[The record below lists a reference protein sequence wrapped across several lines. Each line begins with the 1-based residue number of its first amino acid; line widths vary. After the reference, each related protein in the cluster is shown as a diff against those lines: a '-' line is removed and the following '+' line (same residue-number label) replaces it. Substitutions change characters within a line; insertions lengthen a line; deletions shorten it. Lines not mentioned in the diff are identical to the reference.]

1 MNDSREPLDA
11 GAPDAHGAGGASG
24 GRTGAHRSPAHRAAR
39 RTPRGALV
47 AGAALV
53 IAGATTVTVAAWPQS
68 PEPAGPPAT
77 ASGPAAPASPGP
89 PDVPGSVG
97 DDAKPPAPAASRA
110 RPVTGPPRT
119 IPFVR
124 DVRAAEGPGWRPTAT
139 TRVVVAAGSERA
151 LADEGRLLADELGK
165 PYAQGV
171 AARPGDVELAM
182 PAAGPPGAPESYRVT
197 VSGGKVRI
205 TGGDE
210 AGVFYGTRTLKQ
222 AVRSGGG
229 LAEGV
234 LRDAPAKPRRGF
246 ALDTARKHFDAAWI
260 EDRIREMGD
269 LKLNEFGLHFSDDQ
283 GFRIESATHPEIVS
297 EDRLTKAEIRRIVAL
312 AASRHIRVVPEIDS
326 PGHLGAVIAAHPGL
340 QLRSVSGKPS
350 RGAVDIANPE
360 AAKIVD
366 ELLAEYADL
375 FPGSYWH
382 LGGDEYR
389 ALTVSDP
396 EATYPQLTRA
406 ARAKHG
412 PRARV
417 QDLATSWLNDR
428 AATVRRKGKSQL
440 RAWNDGYFAG
450 GTVDAPKSREVAYWT
465 GKELGAR
472 EPLEYLREG
481 RTVLNVNDEYLYYVL
496 GEPNTFSYPTGRRI
510 YDEWTPRV
518 LRHSDAVPAR
528 YDAQI
533 TGGQLAV
540 WCDYHNAQTQAQV
553 ARGVR
558 LPLRAVAQK
567 LWDPRK
573 PALDWTGFKELAAK
587 VR

>member
-1 MNDSREPLDA
+1 MSNSREPQE
-11 GAPDAHGAGGASG
+11 PESRAHG
-24 GRTGAHRSPAHRAAR
+24 TGAHRAGAHRAVR
-39 RTPRGALV
+39 RAPRGALV
-47 AGAALV
+47 TGAV
-53 IAGATTVTVAAWPQS
+53 VTIAVATTVTVAAWPQS
-68 PEPAGPPAT
+68 PERAEKSPA
-77 ASGPAAPASPGP
+77 ASGTTTPKTVEA
-89 PDVPGSVG
+89 
-97 DDAKPPAPAASRA
+97 DAKPPAPPTPAASPT
-110 RPVTGPPRT
+110 RPVSGPPRT

-124 DVRAAEGPGWRPTAT
+124 NVQAARGTGWRPAAT
-139 TRVVVAAGSERA
+139 TRVVVAAGSEKA
-151 LADEGRLLADELGK
+151 LADEGRLLAGELKK
-165 PYAQGV
+165 PYTQGV

-182 PAAGPPGAPESYRVT
+182 PAGGSPGAPESYTVT
-197 VSGGKVRI
+197 TSGGTVRI

-234 LRDAPAKPRRGF
+234 LKDAPAKPRRGF

-283 GFRIESATHPEIVS
+283 GFRIESTSHPEIVS
-297 EDRLTKAEIRRIVAL
+297 RDRLTKAEVRRIVAL
-312 AASRHIRVVPEIDS
+312 AASRHIRVIPEIDS
-326 PGHLGAVIAAHPGL
+326 PGHLGAVIAAHPEL
-340 QLRSVSGKPS
+340 QLRSTSGKAS
-350 RGAVDIANPE
+350 RGAVDIANPK

-375 FPGSYWH
+375 FPGAYWH

-428 AATVRRKGKSQL
+428 AAAVQKKGKSDI
-440 RAWNDGYFAG
+440 RAWNDGYFEG
-450 GTVDAPKSREVAYWT
+450 GIVDAPKSREVAYWT
-465 GKELGAR
+465 GKEIGAR
-472 EPLEYLREG
+472 KPLEYLQEG
-481 RTVLNVNDEYLYYVL
+481 RKVLNVNDEYLYYVL

-518 LRHSDAVPAR
+518 LRHSDTVPAR

-540 WCDYHNAQTQAQV
+540 WCDFHNAQTQAQV

-573 PALDWTGFKELAAK
+573 PSLDWEGFKGLAGE
-587 VR
+587 VG

>member
-1 MNDSREPLDA
+1 MSFSRGPQEPESR
-11 GAPDAHGAGGASG
+11 AHG
-24 GRTGAHRSPAHRAAR
+24 TGAHRAGAHRAAR
-39 RTPRGALV
+39 RAPRGALV
-47 AGAALV
+47 AGAVVA
-53 IAGATTVTVAAWPQS
+53 IAAATTVTVAAWPQS
-68 PEPAGPPAT
+68 PEPAAKT
-77 ASGPAAPASPGP
+77 PAAPGASTPSGAS
-89 PDVPGSVG
+89 GG
-97 DDAKPPAPAASRA
+97 DAKPPAPPAPAASPT
-110 RPVTGPPRT
+110 RPVSGPPRT

-124 DVRAAEGPGWRPTAT
+124 DVKAARGTGWRPVAT
-139 TRVVVAAGSERA
+139 TRVVVAAGSEKA
-151 LADEGRLLADELGK
+151 LADEGRLLAGELK
-165 PYAQGV
+165 KRYAQGV
-171 AARPGDVELAM
+171 PARPGDVELAM
-182 PAAGPPGAPESYRVT
+182 GAPGAPESYTVT
-197 VSGGKVRI
+197 TSGGKVRI
-205 TGGDE
+205 SGGDE

-234 LRDAPAKPRRGF
+234 LKDAPAKPKRGF

-283 GFRIESATHPEIVS
+283 GFRIASDSHPEIVS
-297 EDRLTKAEIRRIVAL
+297 KDHLTKAEIRRIVAL
-312 AASRHIRVVPEIDS
+312 AASRHIRVIPEIDS
-326 PGHLGAVIAAHPGL
+326 PGHLGAVIAAHPDL
-340 QLRSVSGKPS
+340 QLRSVSGKAS
-350 RGAVDIANPE
+350 RGAVDIANPK

-412 PRARV
+412 ARARV

-428 AATVRRKGKSQL
+428 ATAVRKKGKSDI
-440 RAWNDGYFAG
+440 RAWNDGYFEG
-450 GTVDAPKSREVAYWT
+450 GIVDAPKSREVAYWT
-465 GKELGAR
+465 GKEIGAR
-472 EPLEYLREG
+472 KPLAYLQEG
-481 RTVLNVNDEYLYYVL
+481 RQVLNVNDEYLYYVL
-496 GEPNTFSYPTGRRI
+496 GEPNTFTYPTGRRI

-518 LRHSDAVPAR
+518 LRHSDSVPAR

-540 WCDYHNAQTQAQV
+540 WCDYHNAQTQRQV
-553 ARGVR
+553 AKGVR

-573 PALDWTGFKELAAK
+573 PKLDWEGFKGLAGE
-587 VR
+587 VG